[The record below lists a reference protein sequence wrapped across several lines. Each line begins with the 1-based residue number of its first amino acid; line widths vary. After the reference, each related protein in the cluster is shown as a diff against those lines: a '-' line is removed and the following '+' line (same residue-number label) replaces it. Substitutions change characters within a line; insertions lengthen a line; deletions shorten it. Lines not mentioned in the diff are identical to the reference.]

1 MSTLLYIQASP
12 RGERSHSMAAAEAFV
27 AAYRDAN
34 PGDRVV
40 TINLFDR
47 ELPPFDGLAL
57 EAKYTILH
65 GQEHSAAERKAWQAV
80 EDIIDEFKAADKYV
94 LAVPM
99 WNFSIPYRL
108 KHYLDILIQ
117 PTYTFSYSPEAGYKG
132 LVTGKPMFIS
142 YARGGEYPAGSE
154 AEVFDL
160 QTKYLENVLAF
171 IGFTDIRKVVTEP
184 TLMQGPEVA
193 KERRGQAIQKAK
205 EMAASF

>member
-1 MSTLLYIQASP
+1 MSTVLYIQASP

-40 TINLFDR
+40 TINLFEK
-47 ELPPFDGLAL
+47 ELPPFNGPAL
-57 EAKYTILH
+57 EAKYAILH
-65 GQEHSAAERKAWQAV
+65 GQECSAAERAAWQAV
-80 EDIIDEFKAADKYV
+80 EDVVNEFKAADKYV

-108 KHYLDILIQ
+108 KHYLDILVQ

-132 LVTGKPMFIS
+132 LVTGRPMFIS

-154 AEVFDL
+154 AEAFDL
-160 QTKYLENVLAF
+160 QTKYLENILAF

-193 KERRGQAIQKAK
+193 KERRGRAIQKAK
-205 EMAASF
+205 EMAGSF